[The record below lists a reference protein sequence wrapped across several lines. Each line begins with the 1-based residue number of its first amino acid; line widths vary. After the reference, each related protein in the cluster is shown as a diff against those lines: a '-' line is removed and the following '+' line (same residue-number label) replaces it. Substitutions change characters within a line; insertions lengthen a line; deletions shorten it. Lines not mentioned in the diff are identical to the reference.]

1 MFPVSSWTA
10 SETATQGGV
19 VLRAGPAE
27 QPKTAAQNMLLMVET
42 VPEPVSLF
50 GKLIAQLR
58 SAYGRPKPP
67 KSDPFELILW
77 ENVAYLLSDERREAA
92 FEALRERVG
101 LTPKQILAAPGATLL
116 EIAKMGGMRPEVRV
130 ERLRTIA
137 RITLDKFQGD
147 LRKALKLPLKEAK
160 KALRLYPNI
169 GEPGAEK
176 ILLFSKS
183 YAVLGL
189 DSNGLR
195 VLHRIGYGQE
205 CKNYSATYHSVEEAV
220 AGEIGHACG
229 PLIQANQLLRRHGQE
244 RCKLNAPLCR
254 ICPVTDL
261 CAYYKGGSI
270 QLVTRVPT

>member
-1 MFPVSSWTA
+1 MAGLFY
-10 SETATQGGV
+10 QII
-19 VLRAGPAE
+19 LRLESTYGP
-27 QPKTAAQNMLLMVET
+27 PKA
-42 VPEPVSLF
+42 
-50 GKLIAQLR
+50 
-58 SAYGRPKPP
+58 P

-77 ENVAYLLSDERREAA
+77 ENVAYLLSDDRRKAA

-101 LTPKQILAAPGATLL
+101 LTPKAILGAPQTTLL
-116 EIAKMGGMRPEVRV
+116 EIATMGGMRPEVRV

-137 RITLDKFQGD
+137 RITLDQFQGD

-195 VLHRIGYGQE
+195 VLRRIGY
-205 CKNYSATYHSVEEAV
+205 
-220 AGEIGHACG
+220 
-229 PLIQANQLLRRHGQE
+229 
-244 RCKLNAPLCR
+244 
-254 ICPVTDL
+254 
-261 CAYYKGGSI
+261 
-270 QLVTRVPT
+270 